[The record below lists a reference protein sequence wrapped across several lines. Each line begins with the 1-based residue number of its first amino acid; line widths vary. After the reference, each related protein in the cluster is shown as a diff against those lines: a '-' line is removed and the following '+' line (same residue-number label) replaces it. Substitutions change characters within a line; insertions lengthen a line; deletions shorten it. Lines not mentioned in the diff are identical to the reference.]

1 VAAAVRIG
9 LVLHPRK
16 DCSAAVGQ
24 VSAWTI
30 SHGVELVAA
39 PRDVAR
45 LGVDGV
51 TALPEQEL
59 AGSCDGLIA
68 LGGDGTLLG
77 AMRLVAA
84 RPVPVL
90 GVNLGRLGFLAEV
103 EGAELDAALE
113 AMAEGRATVEAR
125 SCLVVRHGAA
135 EHLAFNDAVLARVPG
150 AGLVEATLA
159 VAGQPYGHYKCDA
172 LILATPMG
180 STAYS
185 YAAGGPVV
193 SPAAAGVL
201 VTPSAPLNGIA
212 RSVLLGPG
220 EPLGLRLTAGSP
232 AVELDGVLSGRL
244 EPGAEV
250 EVTLRPDAGLLVRIE
265 GSRAAARSRV
275 KLSLLDLPVLPQ
287 ELAELLPPQLRER
300 LAGTDDLARGEAA
313 SPAGGG

>member
-1 VAAAVRIG
+1 VVLAARMG
-9 LVLHPRK
+9 LVLHPRR
-16 DCSAAVGQ
+16 DCSGAVGQ
-24 VSAWTI
+24 VASWTAT
-30 SHGVELVAA
+30 HGVTLLAGED
-39 PRDVAR
+39 DVAR
-45 LGVDGV
+45 LGLRGV
-51 TALPEQEL
+51 TSVSRDEL
-59 AGSCDGLIA
+59 ATTADALIA

-103 EGAELDAALE
+103 EGRDLDAALE
-113 AMAEGRATVEAR
+113 AVAEGRATTETRA
-125 SCLVVRHGAA
+125 CLVVRHDDA

-150 AGLVEATLA
+150 AGLVEATMA

-180 STAYS
+180 STAYN

-212 RSVLLGPG
+212 RSLLLGPS
-220 EPLGLRLTAGSP
+220 EPLTLELTAGSP

-244 EPGAEV
+244 EPGAVV
-250 EVTLRPDAGLLVRIE
+250 EVSLRPDAGRLVRIE

-287 ELAELLPPQLRER
+287 ELVELLPQDMRDR
-300 LAGTDDLARGEAA
+300 M
-313 SPAGGG
+313 SGGD